1 MNVFQKCLRR
11 QMGSQTYIKYY
22 EKCQEKFSTRSVS
35 QLVSDDQQIYEDIY
49 EILKKDNQKG
59 IEEKKQD
66 MMETLVVAA
75 RITKYF
81 AMVMI
86 AYALGNITL
95 LALNLDYYVTCVC
108 ILLMGICFIYKLVEY
123 VSNKY
128 CVLDVYLFMVYRTV
142 LEKRAQEVTS

>member
-22 EKCQEKFSTRSVS
+22 EKCQEKFSTKSVS

-49 EILKKDNQKG
+49 ETLKRDNQEG

-66 MMETLVVAA
+66 MLDTLVIAA

-81 AMVMI
+81 VFVLL
-86 AYALGNITL
+86 AYALGNIAL
-95 LALNLDYYVTCVC
+95 LALNLDYYVTCVS
-108 ILLMGICFIYKLVEY
+108 ILLMGVSFIYKLIEY

-142 LEKRAQEVTS
+142 LEKRAQEVAS